1 MPYRPQMPCK
11 HPGCGMLVEYG
22 QKYCIEHKPLHPEY
36 TRAAS
41 KRGYSSAWQ
50 KASKAYLR
58 EHPLCVECLKLGRYT
73 QAKAA
78 LLIDADNTQISRLD
92 DIMRIASSYGR
103 VVLKRAYG
111 NWQKD
116 SLKNWKEYL
125 KRLAIKAEQQ
135 FDYVSGK
142 NATDIALVI
151 DAMSLLQTN
160 LYDIFVISASD
171 SDYTPLAV
179 KLRESG
185 VGVIG
190 IGEKTAPKAFK
201 NSCDEY
207 ICIEELGNKGASPL
221 QQGRADTSDS
231 DANAVSD
238 PVGETLKLL
247 KTAAEK
253 YKDENGFV
261 YIGTASM
268 YIRRASPGFDVKA
281 LGYPKL
287 TKLIE
292 AYPEMFEIKEY
303 IGGEDNRVVG
313 YKYRVKVQEK

>member
-1 MPYRPQMPCK
+1 MK
-11 HPGCGMLVEYG
+11 
-22 QKYCIEHKPLHPEY
+22 
-36 TRAAS
+36 S
-41 KRGYSSAWQ
+41 WNS
-50 KASKAYLR
+50 
-58 EHPLCVECLKLGRYT
+58 
-73 QAKAA
+73 
-78 LLIDADNTQISRLD
+78 
-92 DIMRIASSYGR
+92 
-103 VVLKRAYG
+103 
-111 NWQKD
+111 
-116 SLKNWKEYL
+116 YL

-151 DAMSLLQTN
+151 DAISLLQTN

-185 VGVIG
+185 AGVIG
-190 IGEKTAPKAFK
+190 IGSKSAPKAFK

-221 QQGRADTSDS
+221 LQGRADTNASDTYE
-231 DANAVSD
+231 ARD
-238 PVGETLKLL
+238 PVNETLELL
-247 KTAAEK
+247 KVAAEK

-261 YIGTASM
+261 YIGTAGM
-268 YIRRASPGFDVKA
+268 HIRRANPGFDVKA

-292 AYPEMFEIKEY
+292 SYPEMFEIKEY
-303 IGGEDNRVVG
+303 IGGDDNRVVG
-313 YKYRVKVQEK
+313 YKYRVKT

>member
-1 MPYRPQMPCK
+1 MN
-11 HPGCGMLVEYG
+11 G
-22 QKYCIEHKPLHPEY
+22 
-36 TRAAS
+36 T
-41 KRGYSSAWQ
+41 
-50 KASKAYLR
+50 
-58 EHPLCVECLKLGRYT
+58 
-73 QAKAA
+73 AKIA
-78 LLIDADNTQISRLD
+78 LLIDADNTQIGKLD
-92 DIMRIASSYGR
+92 DIVRIASSRGR
-103 VVLKRAYG
+103 LILKRAYG

-116 SLKNWKEYL
+116 TLKSWNSYL

-151 DAMSLLQTN
+151 DAMSLLQTH

-185 VGVIG
+185 AGVIG
-190 IGEKTAPKAFK
+190 IGAKTAPKAFK

-207 ICIEELGNKGASPL
+207 ICIEELGNKGASI
-221 QQGRADTSDS
+221 QQDSVAANVS
-231 DANAVSD
+231 DAYKASD
-238 PVGETLKLL
+238 QVCETLELL
-247 KTAAEK
+247 KMAAEK
-253 YKDENGFV
+253 YMGENGFV
-261 YIGTASM
+261 YIGTAGM
-268 YIRRASPGFDVKA
+268 YIRRANPGFDVRA

-292 AYPEMFEIKEY
+292 AYPQIFEIKKH

-313 YKYRVKVQEK
+313 YQYRVITQPTS